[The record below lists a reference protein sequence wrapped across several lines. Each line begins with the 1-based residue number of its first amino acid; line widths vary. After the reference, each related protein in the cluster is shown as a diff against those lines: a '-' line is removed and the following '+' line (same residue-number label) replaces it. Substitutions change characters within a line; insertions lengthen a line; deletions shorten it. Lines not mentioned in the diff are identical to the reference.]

1 MTSSNPLRS
10 AVPAGADDCTSQPG
24 TDSGAG
30 ARASP
35 RPHETGRMLQTLL
48 GNLAGMVYR
57 CRDDADW
64 TMEFVSEGCMR
75 VTGYTPDDLLLNG
88 RVSYEEIT
96 HPDDRHRVRRAIHEA
111 LAARNRFEIE
121 YRIIRAD
128 GSVRWVW
135 ERGTGIRDA
144 HGSVTALEGI
154 IEDITQRTEA
164 ALALREAERR
174 YHSLF
179 ENAIEGIF
187 RTTTDGRYL
196 DANPALARIYGF
208 DSPQELMQ
216 SLHDIR
222 RQLYV
227 DPTRREEFMRIV
239 KARGSIGGFES
250 QVYRKNG
257 DVIWISENARAVFDD
272 RGNVLHYEGTVED

>member
-1 MTSSNPLRS
+1 
-10 AVPAGADDCTSQPG
+10 
-24 TDSGAG
+24 
-30 ARASP
+30 
-35 RPHETGRMLQTLL
+35 
-48 GNLAGMVYR
+48 
-57 CRDDADW
+57 
-64 TMEFVSEGCMR
+64 
-75 VTGYTPDDLLLNG
+75 TGYTPDDLLLNG

-96 HPDDRHRVRRAIHEA
+96 HPEDRERVRRTIHEA

-121 YRIIRAD
+121 YRI
-128 GSVRWVW
+128 V
-135 ERGTGIRDA
+135 RGTGIRGA
-144 HGSVTALEGI
+144 RGEIVALEGT
-154 IEDITQRTEA
+154 IEDITHRTEA
-164 ALALREAERR
+164 GLALREAERR

-196 DANPALARIYGF
+196 DANPALAKIYGF
-208 DSPQELMQ
+208 DSPQELMEN
-216 SLHDIR
+216 LRDIR

-239 KARGSIGGFES
+239 NARGSIGGFES

-272 RGNVLHYEGTVED
+272 HGNVLHYEGTVEDITERRLYQARIEQQASYDTLTGLANRSLLDDRLRQAILTAATYGT